1 MGHSLS
7 HKILFDVQV
16 AEMQDKSHKSSY
28 GLDIKVQATND
39 CWLGCEFEFYVEKWR
54 VASVRLSAETDYDE
68 NSFSRIAVTVKLWQ
82 DIYCGF
88 VL

>member
-39 CWLGCEFEFYVEKWR
+39 CWLGCEFEFYVEK
-54 VASVRLSAETDYDE
+54 
-68 NSFSRIAVTVKLWQ
+68 
-82 DIYCGF
+82 
-88 VL
+88 